1 MLIIS
6 DSNIFIDMEVS
17 GLTRQLFQLPESFAT
32 PNILFDEELM
42 AQHPELPVLGLSI
55 LDVSAEFMAMADQW
69 QDIYPD
75 PTMNDLFAMALA
87 KQEQSPL
94 LTGDQRLRRA
104 AEMEKIEVHGTLWL
118 MDRMHHEDI
127 ITTKNMEKA
136 YDLMRDAKRRLPW
149 DEVDKQLKKFSK
161 K

>member
-32 PNILFDEELM
+32 PNILFDEELI

-55 LDVSAEFMAMADQW
+55 LDVNAEFMAMADQW

-118 MDRMHHEDI
+118 MDRMHHEEI
-127 ITTKNMEKA
+127 ITIKIMEKA

-149 DEVDKQLKKFSK
+149 GEADKQIINLKK
-161 K
+161 